1 MPYLIDGHNL
11 IPHIPD
17 LKLSDLDDEASLIKI
32 LQRFANQQRSKIE
45 VFFDRAPA
53 GYARKE
59 KHGLVLAHFVHHG
72 ITADNAIIA
81 RLSKLGSRAKN
92 WTVVSSDRE
101 IISEVKSFRSK
112 SIKSAD
118 FAASLNREDKD
129 PLTVGDKNPDPDIN
143 PDDVDYWL
151 NQFKND

>member
-17 LKLSDLDDEASLIKI
+17 LKLSDLDDEVSLIQI
-32 LQRFANQQRSKIE
+32 LQRYANQRRSKIE
-45 VFFDRAPA
+45 VFFDQAPA

-72 ITADNAIIA
+72 ITADSAIIT
-81 RLSKLGSRAKN
+81 RLSKLGPRAKN

-101 IISEVKSFRSK
+101 IISEAISFQSK
-112 SIKSAD
+112 IIRSAD
-118 FAASLNREDKD
+118 FAGSLTKENKNS
-129 PLTVGDKNPDPDIN
+129 VSSGDKNPDPDIKS
-143 PDDVDYWL
+143 DDVDYWL
-151 NQFKND
+151 NQFSKE